1 MNKEVSKILKDW
13 VIPIGVAIIIALLIN
28 KFLFFKV
35 KIPSESM
42 YPTLKV
48 GDQLFVTKVYKPS
61 NLKRGDIVVFNF
73 SEMGKS
79 ELLIK
84 RLMGLPGDNIEIKDG
99 GKVYING
106 SLIDEPY
113 VENKDNKAG
122 TYKVPEGKY
131 FFLGDN
137 RSNSYDSR
145 LWRNSFIDEKEIVAK
160 AQIRIYPF
168 DRIGKVK

>member
-1 MNKEVSKILKDW
+1 MNKEASKIIKDW
-13 VIPIGVAIIIALLIN
+13 IIPIGAAIIIALLIN

-35 KIPSESM
+35 EIPSESM

-48 GDQLFVTKVYKPS
+48 KDQLFVTKVYKPS
-61 NLKRGDIVVFNF
+61 NLKRQDIVVFNF
-73 SEMGKS
+73 SESGKT

-84 RLMGLPGDNIEIKDG
+84 RLIGLPGDSIEIKDG
-99 GKVYING
+99 GKVYVNG
-106 SLIDEPY
+106 TLIDEPY
-113 VENKDNKAG
+113 VKNKDEKTG
-122 TYKVPEGKY
+122 SYKVPEGKY

-145 LWRNSFIDEKEIVAK
+145 LWRNSFIDAKDIVAK

-168 DRIGKVK
+168 DRMGKIN